1 MPINIPPQKNC
12 TFLFASSR
20 VRNCTSGVITVVYVP
35 LPVYYCC
42 VLFKSFYKYQFF
54 LTCGDL
60 KKHKAL
66 ATFTAYASYPAL
78 DCLSQ
83 NFVQCG
89 QAINKNTKFFFIK
102 TLYAQTFYAISYM
115 LHDECYPDGS
125 IHLACLQKKTSA
137 SQVSKSYKS
146 S

>member
-12 TFLFASSR
+12 TFLFASRLYTYHYQCITVAYCSKAFININFSSR
-20 VRNCTSGVITVVYVP
+20 VATS
-35 LPVYYCC
+35 
-42 VLFKSFYKYQFF
+42 
-54 LTCGDL
+54 

-89 QAINKNTKFFFIK
+89 QAINLLRRLFGHVQLEKI
-102 TLYAQTFYAISYM
+102 
-115 LHDECYPDGS
+115 
-125 IHLACLQKKTSA
+125 
-137 SQVSKSYKS
+137 
-146 S
+146 